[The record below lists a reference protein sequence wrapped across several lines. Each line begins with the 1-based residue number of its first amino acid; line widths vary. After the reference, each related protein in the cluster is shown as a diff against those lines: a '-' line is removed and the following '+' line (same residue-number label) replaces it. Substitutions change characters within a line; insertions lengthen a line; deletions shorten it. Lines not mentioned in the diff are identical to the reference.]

1 MHTLVLIIQTFT
13 GAYNIEV
20 GHYPDFDACKKAEIR
35 NIEMIKLGGDVLK
48 VEGDCR
54 VLYPEL
60 RELGWLT

>member
-1 MHTLVLIIQTFT
+1 MHTLVLIVQTFV

-35 NIEMIKLGGDVLK
+35 NIEMIERGGVLK

-54 VLYPEL
+54 ELYPEL
-60 RELGWLT
+60 RELG